1 MADELKS
8 QDLLGRLYAMSRFVF
23 SPFTFIWKGY
33 KTNRLPWGPCA
44 LVSLGLFGAVLL
56 NLDRFLFQ
64 ASHLY
69 FLYPVSPALRWT
81 YCLLL
86 TLSPLWIWG
95 LIQAAKFNH
104 WRQRLE
110 IAFLSSGLKNRLG
123 KTPLPVRHFDLD
135 PFNSKWIVTSANFP
149 LSEFRKAKD
158 HLEASLKIY
167 IDEFRED
174 RAKGLV
180 TMNYSAFPMPS
191 NDTLR
196 SFDDLK
202 SLGFFIGITRSKRL
216 KGSFKDTP
224 HLLVA
229 GQTGGG
235 KSTFLRQLIL
245 GLLCQ
250 TKICKLSLIDLKG
263 GLEFQLFEDL
273 PRVTVCGGMSKAV
286 QELCALAE
294 MLGTRLEEL
303 KRHKT
308 KDLDALEQK
317 MAKVARVQ
325 DSLHSENRQQLSKG
339 LDKQSSLLT
348 RHIVVV
354 DEAAEIFLAGGGASA
369 ADVMKARKAMSL
381 IARQGRAVG
390 IHLVIATQRPDA
402 KAVDPQVK
410 ANLTGV
416 LCFQM
421 MNDSSSIAVL
431 GNGRATDLSAIPGRA
446 LWKSGLELVEVQTPF
461 LAVSQAESI
470 IERLKS
476 APTTKEL
483 CNEGALCKDRT
494 PNTRSEHSV

>member
-8 QDLLGRLYAMSRFVF
+8 QDLFGRLYGMSRFVF
-23 SPFTFIWKGY
+23 APFTFIWKGY

-44 LVSLGLFGAVLL
+44 LMSLGLFCALML

-64 ASHLY
+64 AWHLY

-135 PFNSKWIVTSANFP
+135 PLTSKWIVTSANFP

-174 RAKGLV
+174 RSKGLV

-191 NDTLR
+191 NDTLQ
-196 SFDDLK
+196 SFDGLK
-202 SLGFFIGITRSKRL
+202 ALSFYIGTTRSKRL

-245 GLLCQ
+245 GLLSQ
-250 TKICKLSLIDLKG
+250 TKNCKLSLIDLKG

-294 MLGTRLEEL
+294 MLGSRLEEL

-308 KDLDALEQK
+308 KDLEALEQK
-317 MAKVARVQ
+317 IAKAARVQ
-325 DSLHSENRQQLSKG
+325 DSLQSENRQQLSNR

-431 GNGRATDLSAIPGRA
+431 GNGRATDLSPIPGRA
-446 LWKSGLELVEVQTPF
+446 LWKSGLEMVEVQTPF
-461 LAVSQAESI
+461 LSVSQAEVLI
-470 IERLKS
+470 DRLKLEGKKKDS
-476 APTTKEL
+476 K
-483 CNEGALCKDRT
+483 NEDVANDDSDPKARQECT
-494 PNTRSEHSV
+494 A